1 MFSERK
7 KHWKVRYIKR
17 QTKNLN
23 FCDGCGLIT
32 SPNPNL
38 KKKFFL
44 RLEVGRNVS
53 FKNHLKVF
61 LKFKKLKNIEKP
73 K

>member
-1 MFSERK
+1 
-7 KHWKVRYIKR
+7 VRSIKR

-38 KKKFFL
+38 KKKILYKIGSRSKCFVQ
-44 RLEVGRNVS
+44 ES
-53 FKNHLKVF
+53 FKSYFKVS
-61 LKFKKLKNIEKP
+61 KFEEQEEH
-73 K
+73 